1 MDDIQK
7 SKVRLAHWIDHNV
20 DHLKG
25 YREVAA
31 LLEGEG
37 NLAVASTIRRGIE
50 LIESAN
56 KEFEKALQDLSALAG
71 QPHSHEH
78 PHDPGHDRRHGHDAA
93 HDHEHKH
100 RGD

>member
-37 NLAVASTIRRGIE
+37 NHEVASTIRRGIE

-56 KEFEKALQDLSALAG
+56 KEFEKALKDLSALAG
-71 QPHSHEH
+71 EPPSHEH
-78 PHDPGHDRRHGHDAA
+78 AHGHDGM
-93 HDHEHKH
+93 HDHDHDHKH
-100 RGD
+100 KHSGD